1 MKFRLK
7 NDYKGKRKGDI
18 IEISADMINK
28 LRAMDVLGKPVKE
41 FNIEKAVIKSKEKQ
55 IIRSKKEL

>member
-1 MKFRLK
+1 MKFRVK
-7 NDYKGKRKGDI
+7 NAFVYKGKRKQKDDV

-28 LRAMDVLGKPVKE
+28 LRAMDVLGEPIKE

-55 IIRSKKEL
+55 IIK